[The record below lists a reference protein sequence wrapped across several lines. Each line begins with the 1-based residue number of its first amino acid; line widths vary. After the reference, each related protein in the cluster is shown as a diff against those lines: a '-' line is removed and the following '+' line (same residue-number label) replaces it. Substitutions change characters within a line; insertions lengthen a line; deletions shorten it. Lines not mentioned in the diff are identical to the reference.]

1 MENWEYINI
10 ITKKIEKPGD
20 LFYMQLKVGDEKEQV
35 YSYHE
40 GQDVRD
46 KKIDEL
52 SSKGWIYDGSS
63 TIDEVTTIKFKHP
76 PED

>member
-1 MENWEYINI
+1 MQKWEYLKI
-10 ITKKIEKPGD
+10 ITKKIEKPGG
-20 LFYMQLKVGDEKEQV
+20 LVYMQIKVGDEKEQE
-35 YSYHE
+35 YSYQE

-63 TIDEVTTIKFKHP
+63 TIDEVTTIKFILP
-76 PED
+76 PEN

>member
-20 LFYMQLKVGDEKEQV
+20 LIYMQLKVGDEKEQV

>member
-1 MENWEYINI
+1 MENWKYINI
-10 ITKKIEKPGD
+10 VTKKIEKPGD
-20 LFYMQLKVGDEKEQV
+20 LIYMQIKVGDEKEQV
-35 YSYHE
+35 YSYRE